1 MEPEAQ
7 AEVVLD
13 ERKFKQI
20 MFNLLSNAVKF
31 TPSGGRVTVSV
42 RRLTPSES
50 PMDPGTTVKIDWLEI
65 CVADTGIG
73 IRAEDMDRLFQ
84 EFTQLAPAY
93 TKAQEGTGLGLALT
107 KRLVELHGGRVWAE
121 SEPGLGS
128 RFYFTIPKEAADGP
142 RPVFAAPAVSPTS
155 GQNERVV
162 LVIDDAPQTLTILK
176 NSLQSEDVKVV
187 KADRGQKGL
196 DEALKIRPDLIILD
210 LLMPEMNGFEVLEA
224 LKSREETAAIPVIIF
239 TVMDLSAKDKAR
251 LREKAKAIV
260 EKGVVSQAAFVE
272 QVRQVLGR

>member
-1 MEPEAQ
+1 M
-7 AEVVLD
+7 
-13 ERKFKQI
+13 
-20 MFNLLSNAVKF
+20 
-31 TPSGGRVTVSV
+31 SV

-50 PMDPGTTVKIDWLEI
+50 SMAPGTTAETGWLEI

-73 IRAEDMDRLFQ
+73 IQAEDMGRLFQ

-93 TKAQEGTGLGLALT
+93 TKTQEGTGLGLALA
-107 KRLVELHGGRVWAE
+107 KSLVELHGGRVWAE

-128 RFYFTIPKEAADGP
+128 RFYFTIPQEAADSLP
-142 RPVFAAPAVSPTS
+142 PVFAAPAVSPTS
-155 GQNERVV
+155 GQNEKVV
-162 LVIDDAPQTLTILK
+162 LVIDDAPQTLTILQ

-187 KADRGQKGL
+187 KADRGQMGL

-239 TVMDLSAKDKAR
+239 TVMDLSTADKAR